1 MNIRILILL
10 SLFLF
15 VNQQFTYSQPGQPEL
30 STTSKKAKKFY
41 EAATDAFQK
50 YDYADVFS
58 KLEKAIKEDPNFYEA
73 YLLMGE
79 MYAERNK
86 AQDAINAYLKAIKI
100 NPNCFPPV
108 YYNLGSFEFQLG
120 KYRDANEHL
129 KKYLTTDKIPEG
141 LKEKAEFKIKC
152 CDFAINAMKNPVV
165 FKPINLGSEINT
177 KEREYYPCI
186 TVDDKTLLFT
196 RHIYPENLGNVGQE
210 DFFITNFEDDKWT
223 NSKNLGA
230 PINTS
235 WNEGAPTLA
244 PDGKTIVF
252 TSCEVHGNYGNYRK
266 GYGSCDLF
274 FSQKIGNKWSQPVN
288 LGYLINTNQW
298 ESQPSL
304 GSDGRTLY
312 YIRGIVTKD
321 GPKHQDIYVTKYI
334 SEGKWSNPQKLSEKI
349 NTAGV
354 EESVHIHP
362 DGRTLYFSSNGHPGM
377 GGLDIFMS
385 RMDDNG
391 EWSEPVNL
399 GYPIN
404 THNDENSLLVSGD
417 GNIAFIASD
426 REGGYGLLDLYSFDL
441 PEQFRPSP
449 LTYLKGIVYDANT
462 KSKLEAKFELID
474 LESEKVISESYS
486 DKVKGDFLISIPSN
500 KNYAL
505 NVSKDGYLFYSD
517 NFSLKGQFSE
527 LEPYL
532 KNIPLQPISSDSAVI
547 ELKNIFFETAKY
559 DLKPESNI
567 ELNKLVSWLNKNPR
581 IKIEILGHTDN
592 VGDDEDNLILSD
604 NRAKSVYN
612 YLVEH
617 KIAAERLSWKGFGET
632 MPKDTNET
640 EKGRANNRRTEFR
653 IVRR

>member
-210 DFFITNFEDDKWT
+210 DFLLQILKM
-223 NSKNLGA
+223 
-230 PINTS
+230 INGQT
-235 WNEGAPTLA
+235 
-244 PDGKTIVF
+244 V
-252 TSCEVHGNYGNYRK
+252 
-266 GYGSCDLF
+266 
-274 FSQKIGNKWSQPVN
+274 KI
-288 LGYLINTNQW
+288 
-298 ESQPSL
+298 
-304 GSDGRTLY
+304 
-312 YIRGIVTKD
+312 
-321 GPKHQDIYVTKYI
+321 
-334 SEGKWSNPQKLSEKI
+334 
-349 NTAGV
+349 
-354 EESVHIHP
+354 
-362 DGRTLYFSSNGHPGM
+362 
-377 GGLDIFMS
+377 
-385 RMDDNG
+385 
-391 EWSEPVNL
+391 
-399 GYPIN
+399 
-404 THNDENSLLVSGD
+404 
-417 GNIAFIASD
+417 
-426 REGGYGLLDLYSFDL
+426 
-441 PEQFRPSP
+441 
-449 LTYLKGIVYDANT
+449 
-462 KSKLEAKFELID
+462 
-474 LESEKVISESYS
+474 
-486 DKVKGDFLISIPSN
+486 
-500 KNYAL
+500 
-505 NVSKDGYLFYSD
+505 
-517 NFSLKGQFSE
+517 
-527 LEPYL
+527 LEP
-532 KNIPLQPISSDSAVI
+532 Q
-547 ELKNIFFETAKY
+547 
-559 DLKPESNI
+559 
-567 ELNKLVSWLNKNPR
+567 
-581 IKIEILGHTDN
+581 
-592 VGDDEDNLILSD
+592 
-604 NRAKSVYN
+604 
-612 YLVEH
+612 
-617 KIAAERLSWKGFGET
+617 
-632 MPKDTNET
+632 
-640 EKGRANNRRTEFR
+640 
-653 IVRR
+653 